1 MTSVAGPSWDL
12 STEYLSPTD
21 PAIDADLG
29 TLSALLDQ
37 IEEKNQLLTPLVTS
51 TEPLD
56 APAQDLAVNTARD
69 IYILA
74 NEARKYLANPST
86 YASCVLSVESNN
98 KEAKLLSGRL
108 TKYRVRFG
116 ELMQP
121 SRLFLDL
128 SGDDVIASYLAE
140 SPVSESAW
148 AVNHSR
154 GRRHELLSL
163 NEENLVSALSQDG
176 IHAWG
181 RLYTEL
187 SGKLRCLVAADNEQR
202 EVGIAEAAALMQST
216 SDRTREDA
224 WQAINKAWSNHED
237 TCAAAIN
244 ALAGWRL
251 EMCKR
256 RSHEEPVH
264 FLDTPAHASHIKR
277 QTLDA
282 IIQVAAESKPMARRA
297 AKAMARAYGK
307 RRYGPWDN
315 RAPAPVLPGAESSF
329 PFEKGLEVISHAYG
343 EVDPSMGE
351 FVNMMAMER
360 WIEGTIGPHKRPGA
374 YCTSFAKSKTP
385 RVYMTYGGSM
395 SDITVLAHELG
406 HAFHHWAM
414 KDLPDAQRS
423 YGMSLAETAST
434 FGETLVRDAVL
445 QTATNPQQALSVAWE
460 EMSAIV
466 SFLLNIPTRFE
477 FEKNFFNAREARPL
491 LPTELRKLMSDAWTS
506 WYGDALSEPDE
517 LFWIS
522 KLHFFISG
530 ISFYNFPYLFGYL
543 FSQSIYQ
550 RRASMGDEFFARYS
564 GLLRDTGRMSAEDL
578 AREHLDGD
586 LTTPEFWRETVN
598 ALEAR
603 VTHFE
608 ALCDEVCA

>member
-1 MTSVAGPSWDL
+1 MSNVAGPSWDL
-12 STEYLSPTD
+12 STEYVSPTD
-21 PAIDADLG
+21 PAIDTDLASL
-29 TLSALLDQ
+29 TSLLDQ
-37 IEEKNQLLTPLVTS
+37 IEEKNQLLTPLVTV

-56 APAQDLAVNTARD
+56 AADRECAINTARE

-86 YASCVLSVESNN
+86 FASCVLSVESNHQ
-98 KEAKLLSGRL
+98 EAKLLSGRL

-128 SGDDVIASYLAE
+128 SDDDVIAEYLSEPLVA
-140 SPVSESAW
+140 ESAW

-187 SGKLRCLVAADNEQR
+187 SGKLRCQVAADNEQR

-224 WQAINKAWSNHED
+224 WHAINKAWSDHED

-256 RSHEEPVH
+256 RSQSQSVH
-264 FLDTPAHASHIKR
+264 FLDTPAHASHIDR
-277 QTLDA
+277 RTLDA
-282 IIQVAAESKPMARRA
+282 IIQVAAESKSMAQRA
-297 AKAMARAYGK
+297 AKAMARTYGK
-307 RRYGPWDN
+307 NRYGPWDT

-329 PFEKGLEVISHAYG
+329 PYANGLKIIAHAYG

-351 FVNMMAMER
+351 FVDKMARER

-406 HAFHHWAM
+406 HAFHHWVM
-414 KDLPDAQRS
+414 RDLPDAQRS

-445 QTATNPQQALSVAWE
+445 KTATTPQQAISVAWE

-477 FEKNFFNAREARPL
+477 FEKNFYEAREARPL
-491 LPTELRKLMSDAWTS
+491 LPTEMRKLMADAWTS

-550 RRASMGDEFFARYS
+550 RRESMGNEFFARYS

-578 AREHLDGD
+578 ARKHLDGD
-586 LTTPEFWRETVN
+586 LTTLEFWRETVN
-598 ALEAR
+598 ALEKR

-608 ALCDEVCA
+608 ELCDEVCA

>member
-1 MTSVAGPSWDL
+1 MTNVAGPSWDL

-21 PAIDADLG
+21 PAIDADLA
-29 TLSALLDQ
+29 TLTSLLDQ
-37 IEEKNQLLTPLVTS
+37 IEEKNEILTPLVTATETLDS
-51 TEPLD
+51 TSR
-56 APAQDLAVNTARD
+56 DLAVAIARD
-69 IYILA
+69 IYVLA

-86 YASCVLSVESNN
+86 YANCVLSVESNHE
-98 KEAKLLSGRL
+98 EAKLLSGRL
-108 TKYRVRFG
+108 TKYRVRFS

-128 SGDDVIASYLAE
+128 SDDEVIASYLAE
-140 SPVSESAW
+140 PPVSESTW

-154 GRRHELLSL
+154 RRRHELLSL

-224 WQAINKAWSNHED
+224 WQAINRAWSDHED

-256 RSHEEPVH
+256 RSIVETVH
-264 FLDTPAHASHIKR
+264 FLDTPAHASHIER

-282 IIQVAAESKPMARRA
+282 IMQVAAKSKPMARRA
-297 AKAMARAYGK
+297 AKAMARTYGK
-307 RRYGPWDN
+307 SRYGPWDN
-315 RAPAPVLPGAESSF
+315 RAPAPEMPSAESSF
-329 PFEKGLEVISHAYG
+329 PFAKGLEVISQAYG
-343 EVDPSMGE
+343 EVDSSMGE
-351 FVNMMAMER
+351 FVDMMASKQ

-395 SDITVLAHELG
+395 SDVTVLAHELG
-406 HAFHHWAM
+406 HAFHHWVM

-445 QTATNPQQALSVAWE
+445 QTATTPQQALSVAWE

-477 FEKNFFNAREARPL
+477 FEKNFYEAREARPL
-491 LPTELRKLMSDAWTS
+491 LPAELRKLMSDAWTS

-550 RRASMGDEFFARYS
+550 RRDSMGDEFFSRYS

-578 AREHLDGD
+578 AHEHLDGD
-586 LTTPEFWRETVN
+586 LTTPEFWQETVN

-608 ALCDEVCA
+608 ALCNEVCA